1 MEKLTLGSYQE
12 QYKANKL
19 QMIKTKKGRIV
30 SLELLEDLK
39 KTDSNIDI
47 DVNVVFNPKI
57 CLQKHLFNQGFLL
70 PYKFSKDLEKAK
82 LTLFLLNENEHI
94 SESEFKISLFELNEK
109 VNKEIDKILAKYTEQ
124 DWEVSQVQINKIKY

>member
-19 QMIKTKKGRIV
+19 QMIKSKKGRIV

-47 DVNVVFNPKI
+47 DVNVVFSPKI

-82 LTLFLLNENEHI
+82 LTLFLLKENEHI

-109 VNKEIDKILAKYTEQ
+109 VNKEIDKILVKHTEQ
-124 DWEVSQVQINKIKY
+124 DWEVSRVQINKIK

>member
-39 KTDSNIDI
+39 KTNSNIDI

-57 CLQKHLFNQGFLL
+57 CIQKHLFNQGFLL
-70 PYKFSKDLEKAK
+70 PYKFSKNLEKAK
-82 LTLFLLNENEHI
+82 LTLFLLKENEHI

-109 VNKEIDKILAKYTEQ
+109 VNKEIDKILVKYTEQ
-124 DWEVSQVQINKIKY
+124 DWEVSRVQMNKLK

>member
-1 MEKLTLGSYQE
+1 MGKLNLGSYKE

-30 SLELLEDLK
+30 CLELLEELK
-39 KTDSNIDI
+39 KIDSTIDL

-57 CLQKHLFNQGFLL
+57 CLQKYIFNQGFLL

-82 LTLFLLNENEHI
+82 LILFLLKDNEHI
-94 SESEFKISLFELNEK
+94 SESEFKTCLFDLNQII
-109 VNKEIDKILAKYTEQ
+109 NNEIDKILQKHTKQ
-124 DWEVSQVQINKIKY
+124 SWEVSEIKMSKTK

>member
-19 QMIKTKKGRIV
+19 QMIKSKKGRIV

-39 KTDSNIDI
+39 KTNSNIDI
-47 DVNVVFNPKI
+47 DINVVFSPKI

-82 LTLFLLNENEHI
+82 LTLFLLKDNEHI

-109 VNKEIDKILAKYTEQ
+109 VNKEIDKILVKYTEQ
-124 DWEVSQVQINKIKY
+124 DWEVSLIQMNKIK

>member
-82 LTLFLLNENEHI
+82 LTLFLLKDNEHI

-109 VNKEIDKILAKYTEQ
+109 VNKEIDKILVKYTEQ
-124 DWEVSQVQINKIKY
+124 DWEVSRVQMNKIK

>member
-19 QMIKTKKGRIV
+19 QMIKSKKGRIV

-39 KTDSNIDI
+39 KIDSNIDI

-70 PYKFSKDLEKAK
+70 PYKFSKNLEKAK
-82 LTLFLLNENEHI
+82 LTLLLLKENEHI

-109 VNKEIDKILAKYTEQ
+109 VNKEIDKILVKYTEQ
-124 DWEVSQVQINKIKY
+124 DWNFCEIKMSKTK

>member
-39 KTDSNIDI
+39 KPNSNIDI

-70 PYKFSKDLEKAK
+70 PYKFSKNLEKAK
-82 LTLFLLNENEHI
+82 LTLLLLKENEHI

-109 VNKEIDKILAKYTEQ
+109 VNKEIDKILVKYTEQ
-124 DWEVSQVQINKIKY
+124 DWEVSRVQMNKLK